1 MSEETHA
8 TAAKMSDA
16 IRKLD
21 NEQVPLFDLLFP
33 YNHILFSQEF
43 WRLSNYSDE
52 LNGSKNFTS
61 LSIRVCELK
70 SIRRSW

>member
-21 NEQVPLFDLLFP
+21 NEQVLRLISIFLFHFMFLVKDFGGYP
-33 YNHILFSQEF
+33 VA
-43 WRLSNYSDE
+43 W
-52 LNGSKNFTS
+52 TS
-61 LSIRVCELK
+61 
-70 SIRRSW
+70 